1 MAILNCI
8 IGIIFVFLV
17 AFLISN
23 NKKKI
28 NWKTVIIGFFT
39 KYTVV
44 FIIPVMI
51 MSILFLDKPLQYL
64 KKVYRYK

>member
-28 NWKTVIIGFFT
+28 NWKTVIIGF
-39 KYTVV
+39 
-44 FIIPVMI
+44 
-51 MSILFLDKPLQYL
+51 
-64 KKVYRYK
+64 

>member
-28 NWKTVIIGFFT
+28 NWKNT
-39 KYTVV
+39 
-44 FIIPVMI
+44 
-51 MSILFLDKPLQYL
+51 
-64 KKVYRYK
+64 KKVEKHIKVKQESQ